1 MTAIAAVSRPAEA
14 DPVTTEAIRT
24 LYLQLRNSAAA
35 AGIVTIY
42 MVITTWPW
50 SPHRTIL
57 IWLAVQLSTQIG
69 REGLLQAYRRATPPP
84 EALPRWALYYT
95 VYMGCAGM
103 VWGSTIFLFARPET
117 PITVA
122 LTLCGLFGIAGGSV
136 PGNAYNPPG
145 LYAFVGLIFSFVLVR
160 MMTVGAQGYPALGVA
175 AAGYAAILILFCRV
189 QARTIRDGFRI
200 RFENRAL
207 VAELIV
213 QKAEAE
219 EARRTAE
226 QANLAK
232 SQFLAAASHDLRQP
246 LYALGLFSASL
257 EDLRLDADGKRVA
270 SNIQD
275 NIAALESLF
284 DGLLDISKLEAGA
297 VQARPVAVSVDEL
310 FDRLSHYFRPLATER
325 GLDLRLRS
333 GGEYVWSDPVLLEQ
347 VLSNLI
353 SNALRCTH
361 RGAILVAARR
371 RGARLRF
378 EVWDTGVGIA
388 EADTRRIFD
397 EFVQLGNP
405 ERDRRKGLGLGL
417 SIAKRSVALLDT
429 EIDVVSRLGKGSRF
443 QFSQPLIAEPDQIP
457 DDAVRPTPAIRRVR
471 SVLFVDDD
479 RNVREGLAELLGRW
493 GVAFEILGDAASALA
508 RIGGGA
514 RPGLLLSDYRLPGG
528 MNGLDLIAAVRAL
541 GLANPPDMVL
551 VTGDLDPT
559 LIATA
564 REAGVPLYYKPL
576 RAAQLK
582 ALLEE
587 ARGPD
592 S

>member
-1 MTAIAAVSRPAEA
+1 MSDIATAMPAGEA

-42 MVITTWPW
+42 MVVTTWPW

-57 IWLAVQLSTQIG
+57 IWLAVQLSTQIA
-69 REGLLQAYRRATPPP
+69 REGLLQAYRRVQPAP
-84 EALPRWALYYT
+84 ERLPRWAFYYT
-95 VYMGCAGM
+95 LYMGCAGM

-122 LTLCGLFGIAGGSV
+122 LTLCGLYGIAGGSV

-145 LYAFVGLIFSFVLVR
+145 LYAFVGLIFSFVLIR
-160 MMTVGAQGYPALGVA
+160 MITVGTTGYPALGIA
-175 AAGYAAILILFCRV
+175 SAGYAAILILFCRV
-189 QARTIRDGFRI
+189 QAHTIRDGFRI

-207 VAELIV
+207 VAELTV

-219 EARRTAE
+219 EARRAAE

-257 EDLRLDADGKRVA
+257 EDLKLDAEGKRVVG
-270 SNIQD
+270 NIQD

-284 DGLLDISKLEAGA
+284 DGLLDVSKLEAGA

-310 FDRLSHYFRPLATER
+310 FDRLSHYFHPLATER

-333 GGEYVWSDPVLLEQ
+333 GSEYVWSDPVLLEQ

-353 SNALRCTH
+353 SNALRCTPH
-361 RGAILVAARR
+361 GAILVAARQ
-371 RGARLRF
+371 RGKLLRF

-388 EADTRRIFD
+388 QADLHRIFD

-417 SIAKRSVALLDT
+417 SIARRSVALLGS
-429 EIDVVSRLGKGSRF
+429 EIEVTSRLGRGSRF
-443 QFSQPLIAEPDQIP
+443 QFSQPVTERPKTVTAPS
-457 DDAVRPTPAIRRVR
+457 PTPAVAATGTGSI
-471 SVLFVDDD
+471 LFVDDD
-479 RNVREGLAELLGRW
+479 RNVQRGIAELLGRW
-493 GVAFEILGDAASALA
+493 DVKFEIVGDAADALR
-508 RIGGGA
+508 RIDQGA
-514 RPGLLLSDYRLPGG
+514 RPRLLLSDYRLPGG
-528 MNGLDLIAAVRAL
+528 MNGLDLVDAVRAL
-541 GLANPPDMVL
+541 DLPEPPDMVL
-551 VTGDLDPT
+551 VTGDLDPN

-564 REAGVPLYYKPL
+564 QNRDIPLLHKPL
-576 RAAQLK
+576 RASQLK
-582 ALLEE
+582 ALLGL
-587 ARGPD
+587 A
-592 S
+592 

>member
-1 MTAIAAVSRPAEA
+1 MTDIAAARPANEA
-14 DPVTTEAIRT
+14 DPVSTEAIRT

-35 AGIVTIY
+35 AAIVTLY

-57 IWLAVQLSTQIG
+57 IWLAVQLSTQIA
-69 REGLLQAYRRATPPP
+69 REGLLQAYRRARPSP
-84 EALPRWALYYT
+84 EALPHWARFYT
-95 VYMGCAGM
+95 LYMGCAGM
-103 VWGSTIFLFARPET
+103 VWGSTIFLFARPAE

-136 PGNAYNPPG
+136 PANAYNPPG

-160 MMTVGAQGYPALGVA
+160 MMTVGTTGYPALGVA
-175 AAGYAAILILFCRV
+175 AVGFAAILILFCRV

-207 VAELIV
+207 VAELTI

-219 EARRTAE
+219 EARRAAE

-257 EDLRLDADGKRVA
+257 EDLKLDAEGKRVVG
-270 SNIQD
+270 NIQD

-284 DGLLDISKLEAGA
+284 DGLLDVSKLEAGA
-297 VQARPVAVSVDEL
+297 VQARPTPISVDEL
-310 FDRLSHYFRPLATER
+310 FDRLSHYFRPLAAER

-333 GGEYVWSDPVLLEQ
+333 GGEYVLSDPVLLEQ
-347 VLSNLI
+347 ILSNLI

-361 RGAILVAARR
+361 KGAILIAARQ
-371 RGARLRF
+371 RGFKLRF
-378 EVWDTGVGIA
+378 EIWDTGVGIA
-388 EADTRRIFD
+388 RADLGRIFD

-429 EIDVVSRLGKGSRF
+429 EIEVASRLGKGSRF
-443 QFSQPLIAEPDQIP
+443 QFSQPLVARP
-457 DDAVRPTPAIRRVR
+457 DAVTDRLPLPSVITRGAG

-479 RNVREGLAELLGRW
+479 RHVQRGLAELLGRW
-493 GVAFEILGDAASALA
+493 DVAFEIVGDAASALR
-508 RIGGGA
+508 RIDEGA

-528 MNGLDLIAAVRAL
+528 MNGLDLIGAVRAL
-541 GLANPPDMVL
+541 DLPDAPDMVL
-551 VTGDLDPT
+551 VTGDLDPK

-564 REAGVPLYYKPL
+564 QKKDVPMLYKPL
-576 RAAQLK
+576 RAGQLK
-582 ALLEE
+582 ALLGL
-587 ARGPD
+587 A
-592 S
+592 

>member
-1 MTAIAAVSRPAEA
+1 MMTPGEA
-14 DPVTTEAIRT
+14 DPVSTEAIRT
-24 LYLQLRNSAAA
+24 LYLQLRSSAAA
-35 AGIVTIY
+35 AGIVTLY
-42 MVITTWPW
+42 MVVTTWEW

-57 IWLAVQLSTQIG
+57 IWLAIQLSTQVA
-69 REGLLQAYRRATPPP
+69 REGLLQAYRHSQPAP

-95 VYMGCAGM
+95 LYMACAGM

-136 PGNAYNPPG
+136 PANAYNPPG
-145 LYAFVGLIFSFVLVR
+145 LYAFVGFIFSLVLVR
-160 MMTVGAQGYPALGVA
+160 MMTIGTTGYPALGVA
-175 AAGYAAILILFCRV
+175 AAGFAAILILFCRI

-207 VAELIV
+207 VAALTV

-219 EARRTAE
+219 DARRAAE

-257 EDLRLDADGKRVA
+257 EDLKLDAEGRRVVG
-270 SNIQD
+270 NIQD

-284 DGLLDISKLEAGA
+284 DGLLDVSKLEAGA
-297 VQARPVAVSVDEL
+297 VQARPIAVSVDEL
-310 FDRLSHYFRPLATER
+310 FDRLSHYFHPLAAER

-333 GGEYVWSDPVLLEQ
+333 GGEYVRSDPVLLEQ

-361 RGAILVAARR
+361 AGAILIAARQ
-371 RGARLRF
+371 RGGRVRF

-388 EADTRRIFD
+388 KADLRRIFD

-417 SIAKRSVALLDT
+417 SIARRSVALLES
-429 EIDVVSRLGKGSRF
+429 EIEVASRLGKGSRF
-443 QFSQPLIAEPDQIP
+443 LFSQPLKDKP
-457 DDAVRPTPAIRRVR
+457 AVTADTPPPPPTVTRGAG

-479 RNVREGLAELLGRW
+479 RGVQRGLAELLSRW
-493 GVAFEILGDAASALA
+493 GVEFEIVGDAASALR
-508 RIGGGA
+508 RIDQGA

-528 MNGLDLIAAVRAL
+528 MNGLDLIGAVRAL
-541 GLANPPDMVL
+541 DLADSPDMVL
-551 VTGDLDPT
+551 VTGDLDPK
-559 LIATA
+559 LIAA
-564 REAGVPLYYKPL
+564 AQKSDVRLLYKPL

-582 ALLEE
+582 ALL
-587 ARGPD
+587 GSP
-592 S
+592 

>member
-1 MTAIAAVSRPAEA
+1 VSDITAAGPADEA
-14 DPVTTEAIRT
+14 DPVGTEAIRT

-42 MVITTWPW
+42 MVVTTWPW

-57 IWLAVQLSTQIG
+57 TWLAVQLSTQVA
-69 REGLLQAYRRATPPP
+69 REGLLQAYRRTQPPP
-84 EALPRWALYYT
+84 ERLPRWAFYYT
-95 VYMGCAGM
+95 LYMACAGM

-122 LTLCGLFGIAGGSV
+122 LTLCGLYGIAGGSV

-160 MMTVGAQGYPALGVA
+160 MMTVGTTGYPALGIA
-175 AAGYAAILILFCRV
+175 SAGYAAILILFCRV

-207 VAELIV
+207 VAELTV

-219 EARRTAE
+219 EARRAAE

-257 EDLRLDADGKRVA
+257 EDLKLDAEGKRVVG
-270 SNIQD
+270 NIQD

-284 DGLLDISKLEAGA
+284 DGLLDVSKLEAGA
-297 VQARPVAVSVDEL
+297 VHARPEAVSVDEL
-310 FDRLSHYFRPLATER
+310 FDRLSHYFRPLAAER

-361 RGAILVAARR
+361 HGAILVAARQ
-371 RGARLRF
+371 RGRSLRF

-388 EADTRRIFD
+388 TADLHRIFD

-417 SIAKRSVALLDT
+417 AIARRAVALLGS
-429 EIDVVSRLGKGSRF
+429 EIEVASRPGRGSRF
-443 QFSQPLIAEPDQIP
+443 RFSQPMTA
-457 DDAVRPTPAIRRVR
+457 RPETEALPPSALRLAARGTGSI
-471 SVLFVDDD
+471 LFVDDD
-479 RNVREGLAELLGRW
+479 RNVQRGISELLGRW
-493 GVAFEILGDAASALA
+493 GVAFEIVGDAESALR
-508 RIGGGA
+508 RIGEGA
-514 RPGLLLSDYRLPGG
+514 RPRMLLSDYRLPGG
-528 MNGLDLIAAVRAL
+528 MSGLDLIDAVRAL
-541 GLANPPDMVL
+541 DLPEAPDMAL
-551 VTGDLDPT
+551 VTGDLDPR
-559 LIATA
+559 LIASA
-564 REAGVPLYYKPL
+564 QDKKVPLLYKPL
-576 RAAQLK
+576 RAGQLK
-582 ALLEE
+582 ALL
-587 ARGPD
+587 GL

>member
-1 MTAIAAVSRPAEA
+1 MARPAVEA
-14 DPVTTEAIRT
+14 DPVSTEAIRT

-42 MVITTWPW
+42 MVVTTWPW
-50 SPHRTIL
+50 SPRRTIL
-57 IWLAVQLSTQIG
+57 LWLAVQLSTQIV
-69 REGLLQAYRRATPPP
+69 REGLLQAYRRVQPPS
-84 EALPRWALYYT
+84 EALPRWALYYML
-95 VYMGCAGM
+95 YMACAGI

-160 MMTVGAQGYPALGVA
+160 MMTVGTTGYPALGVA
-175 AAGYAAILILFCRV
+175 AVGYAAILILFCRV

-207 VAELIV
+207 VAELTV

-257 EDLRLDADGKRVA
+257 EDLKLDAEGKRVVG
-270 SNIQD
+270 NIQD

-284 DGLLDISKLEAGA
+284 DGLLDVSKLEAGA
-297 VQARPVAVSVDEL
+297 VHVRPQAVSVDEL
-310 FDRLSHYFRPLATER
+310 FDRLSHYFRPLAAER

-333 GGEYVWSDPVLLEQ
+333 GGEHVWSDPVLLEQ

-361 RGAILVAARR
+361 HGALLVAARQ
-371 RGARLRF
+371 RGNRLRF

-388 EADTRRIFD
+388 AADLHRIFD

-417 SIAKRSVALLDT
+417 AIARRAVALLDA
-429 EIDVVSRLGKGSRF
+429 EIEAASRPGRGSRF
-443 QFSQPLIAEPDQIP
+443 QFSQPMTERPKAATAKPSTPPIAARGSGSI
-457 DDAVRPTPAIRRVR
+457 
-471 SVLFVDDD
+471 LFVDDD
-479 RNVREGLAELLGRW
+479 RNVQRGISELLGRW
-493 GVAFEILGDAASALA
+493 NVAFEIVGDAESALR
-508 RIGGGA
+508 RIDEGA
-514 RPGLLLSDYRLPGG
+514 RPRMLLSDYRLPGG
-528 MNGLDLIAAVRAL
+528 MSGLDLIDAVRAL
-541 GLANPPDMVL
+541 DLADAPDMAL
-551 VTGDLDPT
+551 VTGDLDPR
-559 LIATA
+559 LIAA
-564 REAGVPLYYKPL
+564 AQAKSVPLLYKPL

-582 ALLEE
+582 ALL
-587 ARGPD
+587 GL

>member
-1 MTAIAAVSRPAEA
+1 VTDAAAGPQI
-14 DPVTTEAIRT
+14 DPVDTEAVRT

-35 AGIVTIY
+35 AGIVTLY
-42 MVITTWPW
+42 MVVTTWPW

-57 IWLAVQLSTQIG
+57 IWLAVQLSTQIA
-69 REGLLQAYRRATPPP
+69 REGLLQAYRRSGPAP
-84 EALPRWALYYT
+84 EALPRWALFYT
-95 VYMGCAGM
+95 LYMGCAGM
-103 VWGSTIFLFARPET
+103 VWGSTIFLFAHPAM
-117 PITVA
+117 PVTVA

-136 PGNAYNPPG
+136 PANAYNPPG

-160 MMTVGAQGYPALGVA
+160 MLTVGTTGYPALGVA
-175 AAGYAAILILFCRV
+175 AVGFAAILILFCRV

-207 VAELIV
+207 VEALTI

-219 EARRTAE
+219 EARRAAE

-257 EDLRLDADGKRVA
+257 EDLKLDAEGKRVVG
-270 SNIQD
+270 NIQD

-284 DGLLDISKLEAGA
+284 DGLLDVSKLEAGA
-297 VQARPVAVSVDEL
+297 VQARPSAVSVDEL
-310 FDRLSHYFRPLATER
+310 FDRLSHYFRPLAAEK

-361 RGAILVAARR
+361 QGAILIAARQR
-371 RGARLRF
+371 AGKLRF
-378 EVWDTGVGIA
+378 EIWDTGVGIA
-388 EADTRRIFD
+388 RADLRRIFD

-417 SIAKRSVALLDT
+417 SIARRSVALLDT
-429 EIDVVSRLGKGSRF
+429 EIEVASRLGKGSRF
-443 QFSQPLIAEPDQIP
+443 QFSQPLTGRPAERAPDLP
-457 DDAVRPTPAIRRVR
+457 PPVLARGAD

-479 RNVREGLAELLGRW
+479 RNVQRGLAELLGRW
-493 GVAFEILGDAASALA
+493 GVAFEIVGDAAEALR
-508 RIGGGA
+508 RIDAGA

-528 MNGLDLIAAVRAL
+528 MNGLELIGAVRAL
-541 GLANPPDMVL
+541 DFAEPPDMVL
-551 VTGDLDPT
+551 VTGDLDPR
-559 LIATA
+559 LIAA
-564 REAGVPLYYKPL
+564 AKEKDVPLLYKPL
-576 RAAQLK
+576 RAGQLRT
-582 ALLEE
+582 LLGL
-587 ARGPD
+587 A
-592 S
+592 

>member
-1 MTAIAAVSRPAEA
+1 MARPAVEA
-14 DPVTTEAIRT
+14 DPVSTEAIRT

-42 MVITTWPW
+42 MVVTTWPW
-50 SPHRTIL
+50 SPRRTIL
-57 IWLAVQLSTQIG
+57 LWLAVQLSTQIA
-69 REGLLQAYRRATPPP
+69 REGLLQAYRRVQPPP

-95 VYMGCAGM
+95 LYMACAGI

-160 MMTVGAQGYPALGVA
+160 MMTVGTTGYPALGVA
-175 AAGYAAILILFCRV
+175 AVGYAAILILFCRV

-207 VAELIV
+207 VAELTV

-257 EDLRLDADGKRVA
+257 EGLKLDAEGKRVVG
-270 SNIQD
+270 NIQD

-284 DGLLDISKLEAGA
+284 DGLLDVSKLEAGA
-297 VQARPVAVSVDEL
+297 VHVRPQAVSVDEL
-310 FDRLSHYFRPLATER
+310 FDRLSHYFRPLAAER
-325 GLDLRLRS
+325 GLNLRLRS
-333 GGEYVWSDPVLLEQ
+333 GGEHVWSDPVLLEQ

-361 RGAILVAARR
+361 HGALLVAARQ
-371 RGARLRF
+371 RGNRLRF

-388 EADTRRIFD
+388 AADLHRIFD

-417 SIAKRSVALLDT
+417 AIARRAVALLDA
-429 EIDVVSRLGKGSRF
+429 EIEVASRPGRGSRF
-443 QFSQPLIAEPDQIP
+443 QFSQPMTERPRAATAKPSTPPIAARGSGSI
-457 DDAVRPTPAIRRVR
+457 
-471 SVLFVDDD
+471 LFVDDD
-479 RNVREGLAELLGRW
+479 RNVQRGISELLGRW
-493 GVAFEILGDAASALA
+493 NVAFEIVGDAESALR
-508 RIGGGA
+508 RIDEGA
-514 RPGLLLSDYRLPGG
+514 RPRMLLSDYRLPGG
-528 MNGLDLIAAVRAL
+528 MSGLDLIDAVRAL
-541 GLANPPDMVL
+541 DLADAPDMAL
-551 VTGDLDPT
+551 VTGDLDPR
-559 LIATA
+559 LIAA
-564 REAGVPLYYKPL
+564 AQAKSVPLLYKPL

-582 ALLEE
+582 ALL
-587 ARGPD
+587 GL

>member
-1 MTAIAAVSRPAEA
+1 MARPAVEA
-14 DPVTTEAIRT
+14 DPVSTEAIRT

-42 MVITTWPW
+42 MVVTTWPW
-50 SPHRTIL
+50 SPRRTIL
-57 IWLAVQLSTQIG
+57 LWLAVQLSTQIV
-69 REGLLQAYRRATPPP
+69 REGLLQAYRRVQPPS
-84 EALPRWALYYT
+84 EALPRWALYYML
-95 VYMGCAGM
+95 YMACAGI

-160 MMTVGAQGYPALGVA
+160 MMTVGTTGYPALGVA
-175 AAGYAAILILFCRV
+175 AVGYAAILILFCRV

-207 VAELIV
+207 VAELTV

-257 EDLRLDADGKRVA
+257 EDLKLDAEGKRVVG
-270 SNIQD
+270 NIQD

-284 DGLLDISKLEAGA
+284 DGLLDVSKLEAGA
-297 VQARPVAVSVDEL
+297 VHVRPQAVSVDEL
-310 FDRLSHYFRPLATER
+310 FDRLSHYFRPLAAER

-333 GGEYVWSDPVLLEQ
+333 GGEHVWSDPVLLEQ

-361 RGAILVAARR
+361 HGALLVAARQ
-371 RGARLRF
+371 RGNRLRF

-388 EADTRRIFD
+388 AADLHRIFD

-417 SIAKRSVALLDT
+417 AIARRAVALLDA
-429 EIDVVSRLGKGSRF
+429 EIEAASRPGRGSRF
-443 QFSQPLIAEPDQIP
+443 QFSQPMTERPKAATAKPSTPPIAARGSGSI
-457 DDAVRPTPAIRRVR
+457 
-471 SVLFVDDD
+471 LFVDDD
-479 RNVREGLAELLGRW
+479 RNVQRGISELLGRW
-493 GVAFEILGDAASALA
+493 NVAFEIVGDAESALR
-508 RIGGGA
+508 RIDDGA
-514 RPGLLLSDYRLPGG
+514 RPRMLLSDYRLPGG
-528 MNGLDLIAAVRAL
+528 MSGLDLIDAVRAL
-541 GLANPPDMVL
+541 DLADAPDMAL
-551 VTGDLDPT
+551 VTGDLDPR
-559 LIATA
+559 LIAA
-564 REAGVPLYYKPL
+564 AQAKSVPLLYKPL

-582 ALLEE
+582 ALL
-587 ARGPD
+587 GL